1 MLEPNDIAFRLLC
14 KKAGAALTF
23 TGMVNSL
30 SRQKIHFDDKPI
42 LQLFGNTNK
51 GMEEFIKKHD
61 ANVSGGDFN
70 LGCPSKLSKKLSHG
84 AFMHKDFEN
93 INDILKTIRAST
105 KKPVMVKLR
114 KSPQAL
120 QIAKIAEEHCDA
132 VGIHPR
138 TSQEGYSGTADYDFA
153 LELKDSIK
161 IPVIYSGDV
170 NEENVK
176 TILKDFDFVFIGRAS
191 IGNPNI
197 FSKVLQKEKNFEFKD
212 YLKLAKRYDLH
223 FRQIKYH
230 AMCFTKGNPK
240 AKEMRRKIIS
250 AKCVE
255 DLE

>member
-1 MLEPNDIAFRLLC
+1 MTRDTQID
-14 KKAGAALTF
+14 KKTIE
-23 TGMVNSL
+23 
-30 SRQKIHFDDKPI
+30 KI
-42 LQLFGNTNK
+42 LQIMRK
-51 GMEEFIKKHD
+51 
-61 ANVSGGDFN
+61 
-70 LGCPSKLSKKLSHG
+70 
-84 AFMHKDFEN
+84 
-93 INDILKTIRAST
+93 ST
-105 KKPVMVKLR
+105 KKPITIKLR
-114 KSPQAL
+114 KSKNAL
-120 QIAKIAEEHCDA
+120 KIAKLAEKYVDA
-132 VGIHPR
+132 IGIHPR

-212 YLKLAKRYDLH
+212 YLKLAKKYDLH